1 MTHLRNQIKMNRY
14 GRSFSVRLSTGILPF
29 FRQLLCLFAIGTVLT
44 ACKHEELDASKFVT
58 YKGPLM
64 EVDSIQTLYSDSA
77 RIKVKMTAPKQLQ
90 MQNGQE
96 VYPKGVNIIFY
107 DKDGSISATLRSDRA
122 KKVKEK
128 DKELYTAYGN
138 VVVVN
143 KKKGETVNTEELNW
157 SPTTRKIYTDKFVT
171 ITTAEEVL
179 KGQGLDTDQD
189 FSFTQ
194 IRKPEGVFSLKD
206 Q

>member
-1 MTHLRNQIKMNRY
+1 MNRY

-143 KKKGETVNTEELNW
+143 KKKGE
-157 SPTTRKIYTDKFVT
+157 IYTDKFVT